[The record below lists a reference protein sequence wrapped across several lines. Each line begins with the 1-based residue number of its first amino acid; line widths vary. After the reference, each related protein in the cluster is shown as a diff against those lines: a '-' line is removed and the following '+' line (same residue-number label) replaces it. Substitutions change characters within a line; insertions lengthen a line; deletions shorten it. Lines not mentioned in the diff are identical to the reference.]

1 MYHPYSILPFLASTI
16 LSSSSQV
23 SDEAKAKFQLECGL
37 IFHYYGNDKVAMT
50 HFKESQSLSGLT
62 WNITGALGRKTK
74 FQTFDVAQL
83 VLEASSSNKL
93 THETASNLPETLALN
108 DDTLL
113 EKTKFIK
120 DTLNQGNLTILDQS
134 ILLAYCLDV
143 KNTNPNDGIT
153 KEQMWPFV
161 SVWSTTA

>member
-1 MYHPYSILPFLASTI
+1 
-16 LSSSSQV
+16 
-23 SDEAKAKFQLECGL
+23 
-37 IFHYYGNDKVAMT
+37 MT

-120 DTLNQGNLTILDQS
+120 DTLNQGNLTILD
-134 ILLAYCLDV
+134 V

>member
-1 MYHPYSILPFLASTI
+1 MSEET
-16 LSSSSQV
+16 
-23 SDEAKAKFQLECGL
+23 KAKFQLECGL
-37 IFHYYGNDKVAMT
+37 IFHYYGTDKVAMV
-50 HFKESQSLSGLT
+50 HFKQSQSLSGLT

-83 VLEASSSNKL
+83 VLEASSRDESVK
-93 THETASNLPETLALN
+93 ESVSNLPETLALN

-113 EKTKFIK
+113 EKTKFVT
-120 DTLNQGNLTILDQS
+120 DSLNQGNLAIIDQC

-143 KNTNPNDGIT
+143 KNTNPDDGIT

-161 SVWSTTA
+161 SVSFI